1 MTTKVWG
8 SLLGDGCTMLGLY
21 GKQQYHPLCTG
32 DCGCISIKL
41 LGGGGVSCSSGELQ
55 ARQGVAAPQCGSK
68 SNGSLLC

>member
-32 DCGCISIKL
+32 DCGVYLNKAAGW
-41 LGGGGVSCSSGELQ
+41 GGGLMQ
-55 ARQGVAAPQCGSK
+55 F
-68 SNGSLLC
+68 